1 MAKWAEIPP
10 LAVGQ
15 PASDLV
21 NKPPHYNS
29 SSIECIDAMAAMSEN
44 TEMPSHAAYCWQNE
58 DLTLEDFRWGLIQ
71 EEYGEAFDE
80 SCNRNNPENM
90 LKECLDLLAVTV
102 GYCATYGWDVEEG
115 FRRVH
120 QSNMSKLG
128 LDGKPIKN
136 SEGKV
141 LKGPNYQPANLSD
154 LVRTNNE

>member
-1 MAKWAEIPP
+1 MITQRDIDDFK
-10 LAVGQ
+10 
-15 PASDLV
+15 
-21 NKPPHYNS
+21 KPVPDRMPRI
-29 SSIECIDAMAAMSEN
+29 SSIL
-44 TEMPSHAAYCWQNE
+44 EMVRDFAKKMDQPLDQPWAE

-90 LKECLDLLAVTV
+90 LKECLDLLEVTV

>member
-1 MAKWAEIPP
+1 MITQRDIDDFK
-10 LAVGQ
+10 
-15 PASDLV
+15 
-21 NKPPHYNS
+21 KPVPDRMPRI
-29 SSIECIDAMAAMSEN
+29 SSIL
-44 TEMPSHAAYCWQNE
+44 EMVRDFAKKMDQPLDKVWPTS
-58 DLTLEDFRWGLIQ
+58 LKLEDFRWGLIQ

-128 LDGKPIKN
+128 LDGKPINN